1 MNQYSQ
7 YLRRKA
13 LLEFCDGLSDSDKA
27 LLMEHFVGKNGM
39 QPIEPRQCR
48 NGFIRGVGENVV
60 GNAVYDIALGLGKTL
75 LKNIRL

>member
-7 YLRRKA
+7 YLRRRA
-13 LLEFCDGLSDSDKA
+13 LLEFFDSLSDSDKA
-27 LLMEHFVGKNGM
+27 LLMDHFVGKNGM
-39 QPIEPRQCR
+39 QPIEHRQCR
-48 NGFIRGVGENVV
+48 NGFILGVGENVV